1 MSQVTKLIPVN
12 LITGFLGVGKTTAI
26 LHLLKQKPQEER
38 WAVLVNEFGE
48 VGIDHLIMENEG
60 QDEVNILE
68 VEGGCICCSAADGM
82 NDKLKWMVETLKPDR
97 ILIEP
102 TGLAHP
108 ASVLDLLKS
117 TYFRN
122 YVQSWATICLVN
134 PQQLSQDRY
143 ATNGVYLDQLSL
155 ADVLVANKT
164 DICTEEELEHFWEY
178 AEEIYPPKLV
188 IDRVEQAALKPEWLY
203 LQTSD
208 GREANHSDEHLLQ
221 DIPTIH
227 TASLLKRFPKVGK
240 PLMKPSASLGRFSCG
255 WIFSSDEIFDL
266 GALNKL
272 IVRLYLD
279 GKIDRAKGI
288 FRLGEDWYLYN
299 FVGGLPSTHYMAYRK
314 DSRLELIGTE
324 AMDWFAIQNQLQD
337 CIVSNNV
344 ML

>member
-1 MSQVTKLIPVN
+1 MSQKMNLIPVN

-26 LHLLKQKPQEER
+26 LHLLKHKPPQER

-60 QDEVNILE
+60 QHEVKILE

-82 NDKLKWMVETLKPDR
+82 KDKLKWMVEVLKPDR

-117 TYFRN
+117 SYFCQ
-122 YVQSWATICLVN
+122 YLQSWATICLVN
-134 PQQLSQDRY
+134 PQQLSQDKY

-164 DICTEEELEHFWEY
+164 DRCSEEELEHFWEY

-203 LQTSD
+203 LQT
-208 GREANHSDEHLLQ
+208 GEEREVNFPEEHSLQ

-227 TASLLKRFPKVGK
+227 RASLLKRFPKVGK
-240 PLMKPSASLGRFSCG
+240 PLMKPNASLGRFSCG

-288 FRLGEDWYLYN
+288 FRLGDDWYLYN
-299 FVGGLPSTHYMAYRK
+299 FVGGLPTTDYMAYRK

-324 AMDWFAIQNQLQD
+324 ALDWFALQEQLQN
-337 CIVSNNV
+337 CIINAV
-344 ML
+344 

>member
-1 MSQVTKLIPVN
+1 MSHVTNLIPVN

-60 QDEVNILE
+60 QDEVKILE

-108 ASVLDLLKS
+108 ASVLDLLRS
-117 TYFRN
+117 PFFRK
-122 YVQSWATICLVN
+122 YVQTWATICLVN

-164 DICTEEELEHFWEY
+164 DICTDDELEHFWEY
-178 AEEIYPPKLV
+178 AEEIYPPKLI

-208 GREANHSDEHLLQ
+208 DREAHFPEEHALP
-221 DIPTIH
+221 DSSTIH

-240 PLMKPSASLGRFSCG
+240 PLIKPSVALGRFSCG
-255 WIFSSDEIFDL
+255 WIFSPEEIFDL

-324 AMDWFAIQNQLQD
+324 SQDWLVLQEQLQQ
-337 CIVSNNV
+337 CIINS
-344 ML
+344 